1 MVSPM
6 HCNAILLRHPRGR
19 NSLCKIAHN
28 KGIRCKSGLNL
39 GVDSGLSEPGLEAL
53 EDGHNDLQLG
63 FRQLA
68 VLRPGVWGWG
78 GHYY

>member
-1 MVSPM
+1 M
-6 HCNAILLRHPRGR
+6 AG
-19 NSLCKIAHN
+19 
-28 KGIRCKSGLNL
+28 KSGLNL
-39 GVDSGLSEPGLEAL
+39 GVDGGLPEPGLEAL

>member
-1 MVSPM
+1 M
-6 HCNAILLRHPRGR
+6 AG
-19 NSLCKIAHN
+19 
-28 KGIRCKSGLNL
+28 KSGLNL
-39 GVDSGLSEPGLEAL
+39 GVDGGLPEPGLEAL
-53 EDGHNDLQLG
+53 EDCHNDLQLG

>member
-1 MVSPM
+1 MNINNNAL
-6 HCNAILLRHPRGR
+6 HCNIINEPQKPTKMA
-19 NSLCKIAHN
+19 
-28 KGIRCKSGLNL
+28 CKSRLNL
-39 GVDSGLSEPGLEAL
+39 GIDSGLSEPGLEAL

>member
-1 MVSPM
+1 MFITTL
-6 HCNAILLRHPRGR
+6 ILGTWPLALLLG
-19 NSLCKIAHN
+19 N
-28 KGIRCKSGLNL
+28 KTDKMACKSRLNL
-39 GVDSGLSEPGLEAL
+39 GIDSGLPEPGLEAL

-78 GHYY
+78 GH